1 MKNFFNGIIS
11 QKTSH
16 TKLSAGLRHRKS
28 KAQSLVEFA
37 IALPVLLILLTG
49 VVEFGFALNIYLS
62 LMDASREAA
71 RFFSDQQ
78 PYEVVGGSYV
88 DNNAFY
94 TGAFDRVRIN
104 LDPQLIQPSYVGR
117 RIPLDPAMDDV
128 IVVVYTKHTNS
139 STGVT
144 SIIQHPNGGPRR
156 LYGNHALFNT
166 EAKLSPSFISG
177 APDAGILVVEV
188 VYTYHHVLQLPWL
201 APLDPM
207 TMRAYTIMPNRWA
220 EVVP

>member
-1 MKNFFNGIIS
+1 MKLFFGKDL
-11 QKTSH
+11 QKVSR
-16 TKLSAGLRHRKS
+16 TKLPDGVRHRKS

-37 IALPVLLILLTG
+37 IALPILLILLTG

-71 RFFSDQQ
+71 RFYSDQQ

-88 DNNAFY
+88 DNDAFY
-94 TGAFDRVRIN
+94 TGAFGRVRFN
-104 LDPQLIQPSYVGR
+104 LDPQLVQPSYVGR
-117 RIPLDPAMDDV
+117 RIPLDPARDDV
-128 IVVVYTKHTNS
+128 IVVVYTKHTNP

-144 SIIQHPNGGPRR
+144 TIIQHPNGGARR
-156 LYGNHALFNT
+156 LYGNHPLFNT
-166 EAKLSPSFISG
+166 QAKLSPSFIAGS
-177 APDAGILVVEV
+177 PDAGILVVEV